1 MKFTDLSPAKQQL
14 LKAFTEGETIQ
25 VYTLAD
31 GWTEEYANG
40 FLYLIDIANLSYI
53 RVKPKEPVVKLECF
67 AIYDCGYV
75 SNIRYDSI
83 QYSSDEVPN
92 YHLVVSWLVKTYIDD
107 VFIKA
112 EIVQE

>member
-31 GWTEEYANG
+31 GWTEEYCTG
-40 FLYLIDIANLSYI
+40 FLNLIDIANLSYI
-53 RVKPKEPVVKLECF
+53 RVKPKVTCSYTAINADGYLYSNSFSSLEDVMEYYSNTKMHSFVKRTF
-67 AIYDCGYV
+67 HDG
-75 SNIRYDSI
+75 
-83 QYSSDEVPN
+83 
-92 YHLVVSWLVKTYIDD
+92 

-112 EIVQE
+112 EIVQK

>member
-1 MKFTDLSPAKQQL
+1 MKFTDLSTHKQEL
-14 LKAFTEGETIQ
+14 LKSYINGETIEYFSDVLQ
-25 VYTLAD
+25 TWRLTTSTLETLEALD
-31 GWTEEYANG
+31 
-40 FLYLIDIANLSYI
+40 DKNL

-83 QYSSDEVPN
+83 QYSPDEVTN
-92 YHLVVSWLVKTYIDD
+92 YHLVVSWLVKRYIDD